1 MVRYKGTPTKHF
13 CIASQ
18 KHFVATKKK
27 RAFRHRQG
35 FRVRQELRK
44 QMMSTTFSIP
54 KLAFRRLVREILHER
69 HGLIDRIEA
78 RALHALQSAT
88 EYHLATLFRVANEC
102 TSHDKRVTLQVKDLR
117 LFISYAQRKSVILS
131 NNPNVWV
138 PKRQNQMVQGDNK
151 NQQKQ
156 ITAK

>member
-1 MVRYKGTPTKHF
+1 MVRYKGTPTKRF

-44 QMMSTTFSIP
+44 QMMSTSFGIP

-78 RALHALQSAT
+78 RALYALQSAA
-88 EYHLATLFRVANEC
+88 EYHLATLFRVANEF
-102 TSHDKRVTLQVKDLR
+102 TLHDKRVTLQVKDLR
-117 LFISYAQRKSVILS
+117 LAHFLVPKKHVILS

-138 PKRQNQMVQGDNK
+138 PKA
-151 NQQKQ
+151 
-156 ITAK
+156 AKSNGSRGQ